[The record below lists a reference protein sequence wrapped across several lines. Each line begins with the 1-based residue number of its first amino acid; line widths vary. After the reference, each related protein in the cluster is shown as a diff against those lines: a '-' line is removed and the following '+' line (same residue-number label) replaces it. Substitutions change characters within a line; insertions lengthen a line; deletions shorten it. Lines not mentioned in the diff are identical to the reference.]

1 MQEYKH
7 NMDIFEKLKGMP
19 VTYNQD
25 IQLLHVAS
33 TTFLTCKY
41 IESGKEKQS
50 KHFSLVN

>member
-41 IESGKEKQS
+41 IESEIENEN
-50 KHFSLVN
+50 FSLEL